1 MPQIL
6 PFHGYRYN
14 PAKINKFDD
23 VLTPPYDVISQKE
36 QEALYHKSPYNF
48 VRVDLSKKVTGQD
61 AYQAAADEINRWADE
76 GVLKRDAAPTIYVYA
91 QNYKSLT
98 GKPATRV
105 GFISLMKIDLKKV
118 KKHEHTLAGPKVD
131 RTNLMETLRAQLS
144 PIFGMFR
151 DPKGSAHAE
160 LKKIEKSK
168 PAPAI
173 DVTVS
178 GVRHR
183 FFPVTDAK
191 TIAKIAKA
199 VGPQNMYIAD
209 GHHRFE
215 VACEYYKR
223 HAKDASLPQKG
234 VVLTYLCDAF
244 RNDFTIYPTHRI
256 LKGLAGDWRGTI
268 EKVTAK
274 HFKIEKIGSL
284 RALVAAIEKKPKGG
298 LTIGLV
304 IGKEYRKLTLK
315 AKTRDLDV
323 TVLQKLLI
331 SKLLG
336 EEVAKSDKIRFTRD
350 PQEADAAVRKEG
362 ADAAFILPYMPVS
375 EMMRVSDL
383 GIKLPQK
390 STYFYPKL
398 LSGLVVYK
406 F

>member
-14 PAKINKFDD
+14 AAKIKKFDD

-61 AYQAAADEINRWADE
+61 AYRAAADEINRWVAAD
-76 GVLKRDAAPTIYVYA
+76 VLKRDNAPSIYVYA
-91 QNYKSLT
+91 QEYKNLQ
-98 GKPATRV
+98 GKPASRV
-105 GFISLMKIDLKKV
+105 GFVSLMKIDLKKV

-151 DPKGSAHAE
+151 DPKGTAHAE
-160 LKKIEKSK
+160 LKKLSK
-168 PAPAI
+168 AKPDI
-173 DVTVS
+173 DVTVA

-183 FFPVTDAK
+183 FFAVNDPAV
-191 TIAKIAKA
+191 IARISSA
-199 VGPQNMYIAD
+199 VSAQNMYIAD

-223 HAKDASLPQKG
+223 HAKDTSVAQKG

-256 LKGLAGDWRGTI
+256 LKGLAGNWKGTI
-268 EKVTAK
+268 DQVTAQ
-274 HFKIEKIGSL
+274 HFKSEKIASL
-284 RALVAAIEKKPKGG
+284 SALVAAIEKKPKGG

-304 IGKEYRKLTLK
+304 LGGEYRKLTLK

-336 EEVAKSDKIRFTRD
+336 EDVAKSDKIRFTRD
-350 PQEADAAVRKEG
+350 PKEAETAVRKED

-398 LSGLVVYK
+398 LSGLVVYR